1 MVVGSLEEPTQHLVG
16 HWSDRTGL
24 LASPE
29 NPSLIKKIERT
40 AATTRSKRDRSLS
53 RDIGRTPS
61 YIDINVSTKK
71 RAEFY
76 PGPDGINEGKKNKH
90 PSRDYSSGLPSEISS
105 SFGGLSC
112 LLSSSRCSSP
122 ISSMAL

>member
-16 HWSDRTGL
+16 HWSDRIGL

-29 NPSLIKKIERT
+29 DPSLIKKIERT
-40 AATTRSKRDRSLS
+40 AATIRSKRDRSLS

-71 RAEFY
+71 GPSFTPAPTELMRVKRINTL
-76 PGPDGINEGKKNKH
+76 PGITPL
-90 PSRDYSSGLPSEISS
+90 DYRLKFPLP
-105 SFGGLSC
+105 LVD
-112 LLSSSRCSSP
+112 
-122 ISSMAL
+122 